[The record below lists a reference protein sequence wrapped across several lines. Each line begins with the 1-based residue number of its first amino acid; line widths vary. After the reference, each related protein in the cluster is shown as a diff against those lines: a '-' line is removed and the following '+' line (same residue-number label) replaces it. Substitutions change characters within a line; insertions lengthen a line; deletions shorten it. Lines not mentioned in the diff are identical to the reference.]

1 MALIPDLAAAALYAL
16 VVFLLF
22 LGLLVV
28 FVETI
33 PPRLLMVIILAAIL
47 FAAWLAWVGE
57 AGGSFLALGL
67 AAALLANPAFQWVT
81 TRGSGSEDRIG
92 GGGGWPVRGR
102 PRGVWAQGR

>member
-1 MALIPDLAAAALYAL
+1 MALLPDLTAAALYAL

-33 PPRLLMVIILAAIL
+33 PPRLLMVMILAAIL

-57 AGGSFLALGL
+57 AGVSFLARGL
-67 AAALLANPAFQWVT
+67 TAALLAEPAFQWPT
-81 TRGSGSEDRIG
+81 SRWSLSGNRHEGRGAC
-92 GGGGWPVRGR
+92 WVRGR
-102 PRGVWAQGR
+102 T

>member
-1 MALIPDLAAAALYAL
+1 MALLPDLTTAALYAV

-33 PPRLLMVIILAAIL
+33 PPRLLMVMILAAVL

-57 AGGSFLALGL
+57 AGLSVVALGVV
-67 AAALLANPAFQWVT
+67 AAFVANHAFEWLT
-81 TRGSGSEDRIG
+81 NR
-92 GGGGWPVRGR
+92 
-102 PRGVWAQGR
+102 

>member
-1 MALIPDLAAAALYAL
+1 MALIPDLTAAALYAL

-33 PPRLLMVIILAAIL
+33 PPRLLMVMILAVIL

-57 AGGSFLALGL
+57 AGIAFLPLGI
-67 AAALLANPAFQWVT
+67 AAAFVANHAFEWLT
-81 TRGSGSEDRIG
+81 TR
-92 GGGGWPVRGR
+92 
-102 PRGVWAQGR
+102 

>member
-1 MALIPDLAAAALYAL
+1 MALIPDLATAALYAV

-47 FAAWLAWVGE
+47 FAAGLAWVGE
-57 AGGSFLALGL
+57 AGPLFLGRQTAAGL
-67 AAALLANPAFQWVT
+67 PANHGFERLT
-81 TRGSGSEDRIG
+81 TRCTVSAQRGDRP
-92 GGGGWPVRGR
+92 GGWRVTE
-102 PRGVWAQGR
+102 PRRASSA

>member
-33 PPRLLMVIILAAIL
+33 PPRLMMVIILAAIL

-57 AGGSFLALGL
+57 VGLSFLALGV
-67 AAALLANPAFQWVT
+67 AGALVANYAFEWLT
-81 TRGSGSEDRIG
+81 TR
-92 GGGGWPVRGR
+92 
-102 PRGVWAQGR
+102 

>member
-1 MALIPDLAAAALYAL
+1 MALLPDLAAAALYAV

-33 PPRLLMVIILAAIL
+33 PPRLLMVMILATIL

-57 AGGSFLALGL
+57 IGLSFLALG
-67 AAALLANPAFQWVT
+67 AGAALAANPAFERLTNPSPGAPGPAT
-81 TRGSGSEDRIG
+81 TAAYFYT
-92 GGGGWPVRGR
+92 PR
-102 PRGVWAQGR
+102 PIPLHT

>member
-1 MALIPDLAAAALYAL
+1 MALLPDLAAAALDAV

-33 PPRLLMVIILAAIL
+33 PFRLLMVMILAVIL

-57 AGGSFLALGL
+57 IGLSFVALGVVAAL
-67 AAALLANPAFQWVT
+67 AANHAFEWLT
-81 TRGSGSEDRIG
+81 NR
-92 GGGGWPVRGR
+92 
-102 PRGVWAQGR
+102 

>member
-1 MALIPDLAAAALYAL
+1 MALIPDLTAAALYAV

-57 AGGSFLALGL
+57 AGLSFLGL
-67 AAALLANPAFQWVT
+67 AVAAALVANQAFERLT
-81 TRGSGSEDRIG
+81 SR
-92 GGGGWPVRGR
+92 
-102 PRGVWAQGR
+102 

>member
-1 MALIPDLAAAALYAL
+1 MALLPDLTAAALYAL

-57 AGGSFLALGL
+57 AGVSFLALRL
-67 AAALLANPAFQWVT
+67 AGAPPANHAFQLLAPRCSV
-81 TRGSGSEDRIG
+81 SEKLIDAG
-92 GGGGWPVRGR
+92 GDFRLPD
-102 PRGVWAQGR
+102 Q

>member
-1 MALIPDLAAAALYAL
+1 MGSRDIGAGDGADSGPHL

-33 PPRLLMVIILAAIL
+33 PPRLLMVILLAAIL

-57 AGGSFLALGL
+57 AGLSFLALGA
-67 AAALLANPAFQWVT
+67 AAALVANHAFEWLT
-81 TRGSGSEDRIG
+81 TR
-92 GGGGWPVRGR
+92 
-102 PRGVWAQGR
+102 

>member
-1 MALIPDLAAAALYAL
+1 MALLPDLAAAALDAV

-33 PPRLLMVIILAAIL
+33 PPRLLMVVMLAVVL

-57 AGGSFLALGL
+57 AGLSFIAIGVAAGLGV
-67 AAALLANPAFQWVT
+67 NHAFEWLT
-81 TRGSGSEDRIG
+81 TR
-92 GGGGWPVRGR
+92 
-102 PRGVWAQGR
+102 

>member
-1 MALIPDLAAAALYAL
+1 MALLPDLAAAALDAV

-33 PPRLLMVIILAAIL
+33 PSRLLMVILLAAIL

-57 AGGSFLALGL
+57 SGLSFLALGVVG
-67 AAALLANPAFQWVT
+67 ALVANYAFEWLT
-81 TRGSGSEDRIG
+81 TR
-92 GGGGWPVRGR
+92 
-102 PRGVWAQGR
+102 

>member
-1 MALIPDLAAAALYAL
+1 MALLPDLAAATLYAL

-33 PPRLLMVIILAAIL
+33 PPRLLMVIILAATL

-57 AGGSFLALGL
+57 AGLAFLALGA
-67 AAALLANPAFQWVT
+67 AAALVANHAFEWLT
-81 TRGSGSEDRIG
+81 TR
-92 GGGGWPVRGR
+92 
-102 PRGVWAQGR
+102 

>member
-57 AGGSFLALGL
+57 AGLSFLGL
-67 AAALLANPAFQWVT
+67 AVAAALVANQAFERLT
-81 TRGSGSEDRIG
+81 SR
-92 GGGGWPVRGR
+92 
-102 PRGVWAQGR
+102 

>member
-28 FVETI
+28 FVETV

-57 AGGSFLALGL
+57 TGLSFLGLGV
-67 AAALLANPAFQWVT
+67 AAALVANQAFERLT
-81 TRGSGSEDRIG
+81 SR
-92 GGGGWPVRGR
+92 
-102 PRGVWAQGR
+102 

>member
-1 MALIPDLAAAALYAL
+1 MALIPDLTAAALYAV

-47 FAAWLAWVGE
+47 FAGWLAWVGE
-57 AGGSFLALGL
+57 AGLSFLGL
-67 AAALLANPAFQWVT
+67 AVAAALVANQAFERLT
-81 TRGSGSEDRIG
+81 SR
-92 GGGGWPVRGR
+92 
-102 PRGVWAQGR
+102 